1 MSTHTESAAAT
12 SPAHEHEHGG
22 TAVYAKTL
30 IALLILTAIT
40 VIAAGFDFGQGN
52 VVIALTIATIK
63 GALVVLFFMHL
74 RWDKPINRII
84 AMAGF
89 LFLGIFLMFDLIDY
103 NARNNYL
110 PANIRPV
117 PGMPLA
123 PGTAPK
129 GEVLHTNPA
138 AAAEGGEQK

>member
-1 MSTHTESAAAT
+1 MSDHTETAAAT

-30 IALLILTAIT
+30 IALLILTALT
-40 VIAAGFDFGQGN
+40 VIAAGFDFGKGN

-63 GALVVLFFMHL
+63 GSLVVLFFMHL
-74 RWDKPINRII
+74 RWDKPLNAII

-89 LFLGIFLMFDLIDY
+89 LFLGIFLMFDLLDFD
-103 NARNNYL
+103 ARNNYL
-110 PANIRPV
+110 PSNIHPV
-117 PGMPLA
+117 VGMPLA

-138 AAAEGGEQK
+138 AASEGGEKK